1 MAKKEKTKFNYSLE
15 VKLLKDKG
23 PERLY
28 LLYGQEDYLRERYL
42 DELKKLCVSD
52 DLDFNYKR
60 IDGPSINMQDL
71 SEAVDSV
78 PFFAERT
85 FVEVRDFDINKCKDS
100 DCERLKA
107 IISDIPEYCTLAMVI
122 GSDYELDGRLAGV
135 KAVKKY
141 GRSIEFTE
149 QDQDALIKWI
159 ANRFSAHSKSISRQ
173 DAEYLTFVSGTLMNR
188 LIPEIEKIA
197 SYCSGNVVTR
207 AEIDATAHRIPE
219 ADVFEMTDLLS
230 QGKIDAAAKLLSAL
244 LSDKNNSPIYILA
257 IFAQQI
263 RKMYAFKLAQSKG
276 KGKSAIMEL
285 AGLRFDFLYNKVSL
299 CAKPYSISAL
309 KNLVELCTEYD
320 FLMKSSGIDGG
331 ALMKELLIKVAVQEK

>member
-15 VKLLKDKG
+15 VKLLKEKG

-42 DELKKLCVSD
+42 DELKKLCVD
-52 DLDFNYKR
+52 DELDFNYKR
-60 IDGPSINMQDL
+60 LDGPAIDMSEL
-71 SEAVDSV
+71 SEAVDAV
-78 PFFAERT
+78 PFFSEHT
-85 FVEVRDFDINKCKDS
+85 FVEVRGFDINKCRDS
-100 DCERLKA
+100 ECEKLKG
-107 IISDIPEYCTLAMVI
+107 IISDLPDYCTVAI
-122 GSDYELDGRLAGV
+122 IIPSDYELDGRLAGV
-135 KAVKKY
+135 KSVKKY

-159 ANRFSAHSKSISRQ
+159 AARFSACSKSISRA

-197 SYCSGNVVTR
+197 SYTSDAVVTR
-207 AEIDATAHRIPE
+207 AHIDATAHRIPE

-244 LSDKNNSPIYILA
+244 MTDKNNSPIYILA

-285 AGLRFDFLYNKVSL
+285 AGLKYDFIYNKVSL
-299 CAKPYSISAL
+299 CAKPYSLSAL
-309 KNLVELCTEYD
+309 KNLIELCTEYD
-320 FLMKSSGIDGG
+320 YLMKSSGVDNTI
-331 ALMKELLIKVAVQEK
+331 LMKELLIKVAVLEK